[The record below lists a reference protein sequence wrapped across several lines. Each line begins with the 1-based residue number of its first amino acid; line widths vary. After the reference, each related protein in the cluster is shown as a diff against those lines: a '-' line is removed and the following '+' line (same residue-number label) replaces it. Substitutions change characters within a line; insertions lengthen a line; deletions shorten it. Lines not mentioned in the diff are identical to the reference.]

1 MDKKKVL
8 FIQNTLVGGGAEK
21 ILIDI
26 LRWFDY
32 ERFEVTLLL
41 TYKEGI
47 YFDSIPGEVNVL
59 AMYPTY
65 RSKNYLRVAGRL
77 KKLWHYDLKRQ
88 INRVLGDKEFDVIV
102 SFLEGLPVL
111 LHSFILNRAP
121 LNISW
126 VHCDMYEYHITNC
139 FFRNEEQERSI
150 YEQFNQIVFVS
161 NQAKDAF
168 IKLFGIKKN
177 LTVIYNPIKPSEI
190 VEKSKSLRIEKRKFT
205 IINVGRLSPQK
216 NQKLLIEVTHYLIQR
231 GYDIEV
237 WIVGTGE
244 LEEELKAQI
253 NSLGLHDVVKL
264 WGFQR
269 NPYAYMAA
277 ADIFLLT
284 SIAEGYP
291 LVIAEALSLGLPIIS
306 TEITGPCEMLNNGVG
321 ILTSQEAKDI
331 SDAVA
336 SLIDDIYLRELYSEK
351 SRLRALDFDAQ
362 KIMNNIFNLLNANT
376 LDHKHIAATGE

>member
-1 MDKKKVL
+1 MNKKKIL
-8 FIQNTLVGGGAEK
+8 IIQNTLNGGGAEK
-21 ILIDI
+21 ILTDI

-47 YFDSIPGEVNVL
+47 YFDSIPEEVKVL

-65 RSKNYLRVAGRL
+65 RSKIYSRVASRL
-77 KKLWHYDLKRQ
+77 KKLWHYDLKHQ

-102 SFLEGLPVL
+102 SFMEGLPVL

-126 VHCDMYEYHITNC
+126 VHCDMYEYHITNS
-139 FFRNEEQERSI
+139 FFRYDKQERNI
-150 YEQFNQIVFVS
+150 YEQFNKIVFVS
-161 NQAKDAF
+161 NQAKEAF
-168 IKLFGIKKN
+168 IKLYGIKKS
-177 LTVIYNPIKPSEI
+177 LAVIYNPIQPSEI
-190 VEKSKSLRIEKRKFT
+190 VKKSKSLRIEKRKFT
-205 IINVGRLSPQK
+205 IINVGRLSSPK
-216 NQKLLIEVTHYLIQR
+216 NQKLLIEVTHNLIQR
-231 GYDIEV
+231 GYDFDV
-237 WIVGTGE
+237 WILGSGE
-244 LEEELKAQI
+244 LEEELKGQI
-253 NSLGLHDVVKL
+253 NSLGLHEVVKF

-284 SIAEGYP
+284 STTEGYP

-306 TEITGPCEMLNNGVG
+306 TDITGPSEMLNNGVG
-321 ILTSQEAKDI
+321 ILTSQGIKDI

-336 SLIDDIYLRELYSEK
+336 SLIEDTHLRESYSEK

-362 KIMNNIFNLLNANT
+362 KIMNDIFNLLNENT
-376 LDHKHIAATGE
+376 LDNKHIAAAGE